1 MSKYDLLIAAMGS
14 KPLFNDKV
22 KNGRVLKW
30 EADTMGAALAERKAA
45 AEAKMTALKH
55 IPYVQ
60 KVVIRNSTVSSG
72 RFMGDEWVGYTD
84 EDYDKIC
91 VYIDEI

>member
-30 EADTMGAALAERKAA
+30 YADTMGATLVERQLAGK
-45 AEAKMTALKH
+45 AKMNALKH

-60 KVVIRNSTVSSG
+60 KVVIRNSTVSGG
-72 RFMGDEWVGYTD
+72 RFMGDEWVSYTD
-84 EDYDKIC
+84 DDYDKIC